1 MAEFPVNAGD
11 YLANVFAVALF
22 GSLLTQWFK
31 RYISVD
37 LIVNLLT
44 LSLCW
49 TVSFVAALVLTQGRP
64 SGMELFTSAMTGFFG
79 ATVAVFGFESIKN
92 AYDLIGQLKE
102 LLKPKS

>member
-1 MAEFPVNAGD
+1 MDNFPVNAGD

-44 LSLCW
+44 LILCW
-49 TVSFVAALVLTQGRP
+49 VVSFVAALVLAQGQP
-64 SGMELFTSAMTGFFG
+64 SSMDLFTAAMTGFFG
-79 ATVAVFGFESIKN
+79 ATVAVFGYESIKN

-102 LLKPKS
+102 LFRPKS